1 MMIRF
6 TPLLSIL
13 WCASAVGVNVG
24 ATPHFRVKTL
34 DGHTVTPEVL
44 SGKVTVMEFWATWC
58 GPCRAIAPVVEALA
72 TQYDGQLKV
81 GKVDVDAQ
89 QQLAAEFGIR
99 SIPTLLL
106 FKDGKMAEQIVG
118 AVPKKQLEDK
128 VQEILEPA
136 AA

>member
-1 MMIRF
+1 MSA
-6 TPLLSIL
+6 LLELTKENFQS
-13 WCASAVGVNVG
+13 
-24 ATPHFRVKTL
+24 
-34 DGHTVTPEVL
+34 EVIDADVPAL
-44 SGKVTVMEFWATWC
+44 VDFWATWC
-58 GPCRAIAPVVEALA
+58 GPCRAIAPIVEELA
-72 TQYDGQLKV
+72 SQYEGKLKV

-89 QQLAAEFGIR
+89 RQLAAEFEIR

-118 AVPKKQLEDK
+118 LIPKKKLEDK

>member
-1 MMIRF
+1 M
-6 TPLLSIL
+6 
-13 WCASAVGVNVG
+13 SAALELTKEN
-24 ATPHFRVKTL
+24 FQS
-34 DGHTVTPEVL
+34 EVIDADVPAL
-44 SGKVTVMEFWATWC
+44 VDFWATWC
-58 GPCRAIAPVVEALA
+58 GPCRAIAPVVEELA
-72 TQYDGQLKV
+72 TQYDGKLKV

-89 QQLAAEFGIR
+89 QQLAAEFDIR